1 MEESPN
7 VTEKVTQFL
16 HMMEKSA
23 SVGFSV
29 IGFNCSIADDDL
41 DHADLGPALTQPRLG
56 YSSKESAWYR
66 VDRTRTQWGKMQKYC
81 MRELPAQ
88 CRLLAFRVHNCC
100 GKRSF
105 DSSTSDDFVTGQT
118 FYHPFKKPDGL
129 QPFQPAQ
136 AWRATVRLVDVFSG
150 APSETLANSGR
161 DDRFV
166 HE

>member
-29 IGFNCSIADDDL
+29 IGFNCSAQTMSSPIAIRQEALIADDDL

-118 FYHPFKKPDGL
+118 FYHPL
-129 QPFQPAQ
+129 WVAILCALLAFQQKARWL
-136 AWRATVRLVDVFSG
+136 AAISTSSG
-150 APSETLANSGR
+150 
-161 DDRFV
+161 
-166 HE
+166 